1 MKILFKKFGTKSN
14 RDLGLINCNVD
25 SFFCEIDDL
34 PGFAY
39 EDLGEFS
46 SETFEDHGFGI
57 DSESG
62 FVVMTYADMLTRGL
76 VKLSDWIGLDT
87 SEVLFCQARYHN
99 DQTFYKVIWLHTHF
113 E

>member
-1 MKILFKKFGTKSN
+1 MYISFKAFGTGYD
-14 RDLGLINCNVD
+14 RDLGSIVCPMN
-25 SFFCEIDDL
+25 SFLCSIDHK
-34 PGFAY
+34 PGFAW

-87 SEVLFCQARYHN
+87 SEVLFCQAVHYTNKVQYR
-99 DQTFYKVIWLHTHF
+99 VIWLHTHF